1 MNHHHRHTLRTLVL
15 GLTAGLMLATVAI
28 AQTPAI
34 EAKKAELDK
43 VVKEMGTAANKDEYD
58 KLLVRYNALNGEIR
72 TLMSDQGSADDKDKA
87 CKLSIN
93 EANEALRNKDYALA
107 KTSAQKAV
115 SLCPTNPK
123 AHYAL
128 GLAADRL
135 GESATAI
142 GSFRKTTELEPDNA
156 KAWYS
161 LGQAYSDAGNRESAI
176 AALTKSG
183 TVDATYAKAWYEL
196 GNLFFNSKDF
206 EAAIT
211 NYNKATKAD
220 DTYYLAWEGLGRTY
234 IEMKDCASAITALEK
249 GLRDKGNKEI
259 AGAWFYL
266 SAAHNQCGSADKA
279 LAAVEQCMAN
289 LDKMGARK
297 KSIRGGAFYEKGLAL
312 EEKGDIAGA
321 KAALNEAKNEREWR
335 DRADWELNRIN
346 RK

>member
-1 MNHHHRHTLRTLVL
+1 MNRQHKSHNTFVIGLVL
-15 GLTAGLMLATVAI
+15 FFLLPLWAL

-43 VVKEMGTAANKDEYD
+43 VVKEMGTAANKEEYD
-58 KLLVRYNALNGEIR
+58 KLLVRYNALNAEIR
-72 TLMSDQGSADDKDKA
+72 SMMSDQGAADDKDKA

-93 EANEALRNKDYALA
+93 AANEALRNKEYAAA

-115 SLCPTNPK
+115 EQCGDSPK
-123 AHYAL
+123 AYYAL
-128 GLAADRL
+128 GLACDRL
-135 GESATAI
+135 GESGAAI
-142 GSFRKTTELEPDNA
+142 SAFRKTTELEPDNA
-156 KAWYS
+156 KAWFS
-161 LGQAYSDAGNRESAI
+161 LGQAYSDAGNRDAAI
-176 AALTKSG
+176 AALTKAG
-183 TVDATYAKAWYEL
+183 TVDAGYAKAWYEL

-234 IEMKDCASAITALEK
+234 IEMKNCEAAVAPLEK

-259 AGAWFYL
+259 AAAWFYL
-266 SAAHNQCGSADKA
+266 AAAQNQCGQHEKA
-279 LAAVEQCMAN
+279 LASVEQCMAN
-289 LDKMGARK
+289 LDRMGARK

-312 EEKGDIAGA
+312 EGKGDVPGA
-321 KAALNEAKNEREWR
+321 VAAFTEAANEREWR
-335 DRADWELNRIN
+335 DRADWELNRLK